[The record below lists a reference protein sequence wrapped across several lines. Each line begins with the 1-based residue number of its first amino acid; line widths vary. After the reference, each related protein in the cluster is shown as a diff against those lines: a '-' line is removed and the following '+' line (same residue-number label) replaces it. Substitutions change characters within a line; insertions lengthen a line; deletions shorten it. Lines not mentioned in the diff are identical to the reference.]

1 MAAIAYDI
9 SALNILVLEKHIL
22 VRQLLTDV
30 FREFGVPTV
39 QSTPDPQKAWEIFT
53 NFPLDIVLSDWTHG
67 LDGMAFLRKL
77 RQDESSPNPYI
88 PVIVIT
94 ANTELSHVLTAR
106 DTGTTEFLAKPIS
119 ARQIYM
125 RIVSV
130 IENNR
135 PFVRA
140 NSFFGPDR
148 RRHRSTQFMEVD
160 RRKSMVA

>member
-1 MAAIAYDI
+1 MTAVAYDI
-9 SALNILVLEKHIL
+9 SGLNILVLEKHIL

-39 QSTPDPQKAWEIFT
+39 QSTPDPDRAWDMFM
-53 NFPLDIVLSDWTHG
+53 NFPIDIVLSDWTHG

-77 RQDESSPNPYI
+77 RQDEDSPNPYV

-119 ARQIYM
+119 AKQIYM

-130 IENNR
+130 IESNR

-140 NSFFGPDR
+140 SSFFGPDR
-148 RRHRSTQFMEVD
+148 RRRRSAEFMEVE

>member
-1 MAAIAYDI
+1 MTAYDI
-9 SALNILVLEKHIL
+9 SSLNILVLEKHLL

-39 QSTPDPQKAWEIFT
+39 QSTSDPDKAWDMFV
-53 NFPLDIVLSDWTHG
+53 NFPVDIILSDWTHG
-67 LDGMAFLRKL
+67 LDGMAFLRKV
-77 RQDESSPNPYI
+77 RQNDSSANPYV

-106 DTGTTEFLAKPIS
+106 DAGTTEFLAKPVS
-119 ARQIYM
+119 ARLIYL
-125 RIVSV
+125 RIVSM

-140 NSFFGPDR
+140 KSFFGPDR
-148 RRHRSTQFMEVD
+148 RRRRAGEFSGLERRRSM
-160 RRKSMVA
+160 AA

>member
-1 MAAIAYDI
+1 MTAYDI
-9 SALNILVLEKHIL
+9 SALNVLVLEKHIL

-39 QSTPDPQKAWEIFT
+39 HSTPEPSKAWDIFET
-53 NFPLDIVLSDWTHG
+53 SPIDIILSDWTHG

-77 RQDESSPNPYI
+77 RQDENSPNPYV

-119 ARQIYM
+119 AKQLYT

-130 IENNR
+130 IESNR
-135 PFVRA
+135 PFIRA
-140 NSFFGPDR
+140 SSFFGPDR
-148 RRHRSTQFMEVD
+148 RRRRSAEFLESE